1 MEKVTYEEFTRSYA
15 SKLSKEE
22 ILEELVFY
30 ASKYHKMLEYIN
42 KKEKES
48 IK

>member
-22 ILEELVFY
+22 VIEELVFY
-30 ASKYHKMLEYIN
+30 ASKYHKILEYLN
-42 KKEKES
+42 QKEKDQ
-48 IK
+48 K